1 MSPLALLS
9 KLVEIECAIGV
20 ESNAAL
26 HEMVIEA
33 QNQILRMERE
43 KESAAQARRPAERA
57 LLSELPLAS

>member
-1 MSPLALLS
+1 MSPLALLN

-20 ESNAAL
+20 ETNAAL

-33 QNQILRMERE
+33 QNQILRLEKDHAFSVRKAPVRE
-43 KESAAQARRPAERA
+43 

>member
-1 MSPLALLS
+1 MSPLAMLE

-43 KESAAQARRPAERA
+43 GAVNLRHAPERA
-57 LLSELPLAS
+57 LFSELPMAS

>member
-20 ESNAAL
+20 ESNTAL

-33 QNQILRMERE
+33 QNQVLRMERE
-43 KESAAQARRPAERA
+43 RDSVVPRKSPAHVILA
-57 LLSELPLAS
+57 ELPIAS